1 MRNIRYQGPTRC
13 SELVYDLE
21 SVFAQPKEF
30 MKRAR
35 CQFGTGKASGPP
47 LPYSSVPAF
56 SLGSVVCFSVGWL
69 GGRWF
74 LDLLGALCPRTHLSP
89 KWWFGSLLRPGATVG
104 QCPLGKGQAGHP
116 PPPQSRR
123 RTPPPR
129 PAVWQGAPD
138 TTPVSSVCPLQN
150 LLQIIEIITISTG
163 QLTFTEPVYSVPS
176 AAPSVSEGWCRAYD
190 LLKSASRSPMR

>member
-1 MRNIRYQGPTRC
+1 MP
-13 SELVYDLE
+13 VWD
-21 SVFAQPKEF
+21 
-30 MKRAR
+30 
-35 CQFGTGKASGPP
+35 GKG
-47 LPYSSVPAF
+47 
-56 SLGSVVCFSVGWL
+56 LGSAVTLQFRACLLPWLSGLLLSGLARWALVLGLAGGPVSQNSPEPEMVVRV
-69 GGRWF
+69 
-74 LDLLGALCPRTHLSP
+74 
-89 KWWFGSLLRPGATVG
+89 
-104 QCPLGKGQAGHP
+104 
-116 PPPQSRR
+116 PPQTWSHCRPVSSGEGPSRAPASSSES
-123 RTPPPR
+123 PPHAAPS